1 MSIGEERRVY
11 HASVFEREVGFVAS
25 GSGAFVD
32 SSGDGRGKVQALKT
46 LRGGLSNDVKEARGR
61 MIDVLA
67 ELEARLDF
75 DDEMVP
81 LDVDKIAKEV
91 DEAKE
96 VALSALKTSQKNAS
110 LSVGCTL
117 AILSDV
123 IWAAGENERLLNRWT
138 KSERS
143 IVTDVEGTTREM
155 WSRRR

>member
-1 MSIGEERRVY
+1 M
-11 HASVFEREVGFVAS
+11 
-25 GSGAFVD
+25 
-32 SSGDGRGKVQALKT
+32 
-46 LRGGLSNDVKEARGR
+46 SNDVKEARRR

-117 AILSDV
+117 AIV
-123 IWAAGENERLLNRWT
+123 GRPNAGKSRLLNPRA
-138 KSERS
+138 
-143 IVTDVEGTTREM
+143 
-155 WSRRR
+155 